1 VLALAVIA
9 AYLPTFQNG
18 FVNLDDPQYVTANAY
33 VKNGLTWDGF
43 RYAFTSFDRG
53 FWHPLTWLSLMLDRT
68 LYSAGAWGFHTTSLA
83 FHIANTILLFIVF
96 RRMTG
101 AIWRSAMVAALFGLH
116 PLHVESVAWIS
127 ERKDVLSGFF
137 FMLTLLAYAKYVSSG
152 ESRVARGDPDSN
164 PDPNLNPSH
173 PPLSTLRHSH
183 AFRFYALSLLCFTLG
198 LMSKTMLVTL
208 PVLLLLLDYWPL
220 RRLRVGELRVGGSK
234 TPSVRALLVEKIP
247 FFGLA
252 LVSGLLTLRSQGAA
266 GAIQEIARI
275 PMHYRVENALLA
287 YVRYLVQTVWPLR
300 LAGYYAFPPGFSSTA
315 VAIAGV
321 LLTLIS
327 VFCLLACR
335 RRPYITVGWIWYGV
349 TLLPVIG
356 LIYVGS
362 QSQADRYTYLPL
374 IGVFTLVVWG
384 VSEMAERGP
393 QSAATSN
400 RIQAPILA
408 IVSAMVLILCAAV
421 TWRQVG
427 YWKDGITLF
436 SRALQVTTYNPLAHN
451 NLGTALFDRGH
462 LDDAILQYQEAL
474 RQSPNYP
481 SARQNLGAALLR
493 RGRTD
498 EAIPQLQEAVRLNP
512 TFAGAHC
519 NLGAALGMKGRV
531 DEAIQQFQI
540 ALQLKPDYREA
551 QNNLR
556 FALSQKAAGEKKAET
571 GKQKPDKPK

>member
-1 VLALAVIA
+1 VAVISIALAAAVIV
-9 AYLPTFQNG
+9 AYLPTFRNG
-18 FVNLDDPQYVTANAY
+18 FVNLDDPQYVTGNSH
-33 VKNGLTWDGF
+33 VLKGLSGDGF

-53 FWHPLTWLSLMLDRT
+53 FWHPLTWISLMLDRT
-68 LYSAGAWGFHTTSLA
+68 LYAPGAWGFHATSMA
-83 FHIANTILLFIVF
+83 FHVANTILLFILM

-101 AIWRSAMVAALFGLH
+101 ATWRSAMVAALFGLH

-137 FMLTLLAYAKYVSSG
+137 FMLTLLAYAKHVSSVEG
-152 ESRVARGDPDSN
+152 NDTNLKLKRN
-164 PDPNLNPSH
+164 PGSVPHFTFHIS
-173 PPLSTLRHSH
+173 
-183 AFRFYALSLLCFTLG
+183 RFYILSLVFFALG
-198 LMSKTMLVTL
+198 LMSKTMVVTV
-208 PVLLLLLDYWPL
+208 PVVLLLLDYWPL
-220 RRLRVGELRVGGSK
+220 GRLKVGALNDEDSRTSNA
-234 TPSVRALLVEKIP
+234 RAVLLEKLP
-247 FFGLA
+247 FFALA
-252 LVSGLLTLRSQGAA
+252 LAAGLLTLRSQGAA

-275 PMHYRVENALLA
+275 PMHSRVENALLA

-300 LAGYYAFPPGFSSTA
+300 LAGYYAFPPGFSITA
-315 VAIAGV
+315 VAIAVV

-327 VFCLLACR
+327 AFCLLAFR
-335 RRPYITVGWIWYGV
+335 RRPYVTVGWIWYVV

-374 IGVFTLVVWG
+374 IGIFVLVVWV
-384 VSEMAERGP
+384 VSDFAQRRPG
-393 QSAATSN
+393 AACTNDSRTS
-400 RIQAPILA
+400 ILA
-408 IVSAMVLILCAAV
+408 GLSAVVLIFCAAV

-427 YWKDGITLF
+427 YWKDGVTLF
-436 SRALQVTTYNPLAHN
+436 TRALQVTTYNPLAHN
-451 NLGTALFDRGH
+451 NLGTALYDQGH
-462 LDDAILQYQEAL
+462 IDEAMLQYQEAL

-493 RGRTD
+493 RGRLD
-498 EAIPQLQEAVRLNP
+498 EAIPELQEAVRLNP
-512 TFAGAHC
+512 MFAGAHC

-556 FALSQKAAGEKKAET
+556 FALSQKAAAEKKAPAE
-571 GKQKPDKPK
+571 KQKPETPK